1 MFGETEAE
9 EGEEVKQKDSRL
21 IWMQAT
27 ENVAEVS
34 KETFQNVLDFEV
46 YTYLNFLSY
55 CSYKSRMMEEKY
67 KKNK

>member
-1 MFGETEAE
+1 
-9 EGEEVKQKDSRL
+9 
-21 IWMQAT
+21 MQAT

-34 KETFQNVLDFEV
+34 KETFQNALELEV

-55 CSYKSRMMEEKY
+55 CSYKSKMMEEKY